1 MGFHVDLKEFHEVL
15 EKLQKDTSKTNDQL
29 EKAKQALNG
38 IIQADAMQGATGKA
52 IVNDIN
58 NNQNTVVTG
67 LKVTNEVLIMEM
79 AKTLQDFQSTTGE
92 TDENAIILE
101 DALLQ
106 AQNKLSNLQPKKH
119 ELDSRISN
127 IYNSVSDLIS
137 LSMPNSQF
145 DEKLVAASKELED
158 TIQKVQQ
165 FESKKEKS
173 NAENFLDALNKQVQI
188 AGKMGSLSYTDPQLQ
203 AFFALDDL
211 AKGIHEMDT
220 QITKAEKEAK
230 LQAEREMKKK
240 QEEWAD
246 NHPVEAWLQNFSKSA
261 GEKWDVL
268 RKGTKWVGEN
278 IPFLKGLSDDVLVLE
293 GFLGAAGSAISGIAI
308 GATKLGSLV
317 LELGEWGFNS
327 IRGVETEQWKLDDIY
342 GAGNTIKSLGQA
354 IISWQDYPKYGK
366 ALVNS
371 VKGYV
376 EKALTDPYALGGA
389 IFDIGS
395 CFVGVGEVTA
405 AVKGTAAFGKF
416 AEGTKV
422 FQVAAKNSK
431 IVGKLEE
438 VTAFMNK
445 LPDSMKNVVEK
456 IKNIEIP
463 NLFHEPLL
471 AGVGNGGG
479 RNALGGE
486 LFSVAKSET
495 KGQAQNANRLSGEKL
510 PAEGVTGADRLK
522 QLNLQ
527 NSRETMIADL
537 NSFRKDLLKSGNA
550 KNISKICAI
559 VDTENPSLKGIA
571 GSGIWKYNPTIID
584 HRGINPREFCKTTE
598 DYTKYYRSL
607 LSEEYI
613 DSLPDSFFIGKNK
626 EFIREDMAKL
636 RASID
641 RVKDEAT
648 KSKLFNEHGE
658 PSFEGDWNVDNC
670 AEVWSARD
678 AILKG
683 ARYDNFMIRTE
694 NLPGG
699 FAEPCKNCSR
709 TFLDF
714 HNIDY

>member
-1 MGFHVDLKEFHEVL
+1 MGFQVDLKEFLEVL
-15 EKLQKDTSKTNDQL
+15 AKLQKDTGKTNEQL
-29 EKAKQALNG
+29 EKAKNALNG
-38 IIQADAMQGATGKA
+38 IIQADAMQGETGKA

-58 NNQNTVVTG
+58 NNQKTVVTG
-67 LKVTNEVLIMEM
+67 LELANKFLIMEM
-79 AKTLQDFQSTTGE
+79 AQTLQDFQSTTGE
-92 TDENAIILE
+92 TDENAVILE

-119 ELDSRISN
+119 EMDSRISN

-173 NAENFLDALNKQVQI
+173 NAEDILNTLNKQVQM
-188 AGKMGSLSYTDPQLQ
+188 AKEMSSLSYTDPQLQ
-203 AFFALDDL
+203 AFFAQDAL

-278 IPFLKGLSDDVLVLE
+278 IPFLKGLSDDLLVLE
-293 GFLGAAGSAISGIAI
+293 GFIGAAGSAVSGIAI
-308 GATKLGSLV
+308 GATKVVHLAW
-317 LELGEWGFNS
+317 ELGEWGYNS
-327 IRGVETEQWKLDDIY
+327 MRGVETEQWKLDDIY

-371 VKGYV
+371 IKGYV

-395 CFVGVGEVTA
+395 CFIGVGEVTA
-405 AVKGTAAFGKF
+405 AVKGTAALGKF

-422 FQVAAKNSK
+422 FQVAAKSDK

-438 VTAFMNK
+438 ITALMNK
-445 LPDSMKNVVEK
+445 LPKNALEK

-463 NLFHEPLL
+463 NLFPEPAL
-471 AGVGNGGG
+471 AGGG
-479 RNALGGE
+479 RVGERKTLGE

-495 KGQAQNANRLSGEKL
+495 KGTGNTVHRSEIDEVIKNNYDKDGNLINRSIVPKGYDSVEDFLKQVDDTTIKEFGYDSVEEFKEVVELTETYLNTKTKNNILNKPLAGGTHVKKGVDFDILGFPIFKGDDVKFTMKLKSASFKMPDRAQFKECTAELKGKIESGEISKEL
-510 PAEGVTGADRLK
+510 FTPE
-522 QLNLQ
+522 QL
-527 NSRETMIADL
+527 SDIMKGKAKI
-537 NSFRKDLLKSGNA
+537 KDLTWHHHQIPGKMQLVNSDVHGVNHLGGN
-550 KNISKICAI
+550 KLWG
-559 VDTENPSLKGIA
+559 DGI
-571 GSGIWKYNPTIID
+571 
-584 HRGINPREFCKTTE
+584 R
-598 DYTKYYRSL
+598 
-607 LSEEYI
+607 
-613 DSLPDSFFIGKNK
+613 
-626 EFIREDMAKL
+626 
-636 RASID
+636 
-641 RVKDEAT
+641 
-648 KSKLFNEHGE
+648 
-658 PSFEGDWNVDNC
+658 
-670 AEVWSARD
+670 
-678 AILKG
+678 
-683 ARYDNFMIRTE
+683 
-694 NLPGG
+694 
-699 FAEPCKNCSR
+699 
-709 TFLDF
+709 
-714 HNIDY
+714 

>member
-1 MGFHVDLKEFHEVL
+1 MGFQVDLKEFLEVL
-15 EKLQKDTSKTNDQL
+15 AKLQKDTGKTNEQL
-29 EKAKQALNG
+29 EKAKNALNG
-38 IIQADAMQGATGKA
+38 IIQADAMQGETGKA

-58 NNQNTVVTG
+58 NNQKTVVTG
-67 LKVTNEVLIMEM
+67 LELANKFLIMEM
-79 AKTLQDFQSTTGE
+79 AQTLQDFQSTTGE
-92 TDENAIILE
+92 SDENAVILE

-173 NAENFLDALNKQVQI
+173 NAEDILDTLNKQVQM
-188 AGKMGSLSYTDPQLQ
+188 AKEMSSLSYTHPQLQ
-203 AFFALDDL
+203 AFFAQDAL

-220 QITKAEKEAK
+220 QITKAEKEAE
-230 LQAEREMKKK
+230 LQAERERKKK
-240 QEEWAD
+240 QEEWAEH
-246 NHPVEAWLQNFSKSA
+246 HPVEAWLQNFSNSA

-308 GATKLGSLV
+308 GASKLGSLV
-317 LELGEWGFNS
+317 CNLVALGWNS
-327 IRGVETEQWKLDDIY
+327 ATGHETAQWRMDDIY
-342 GAGNTIKSLGQA
+342 GAGNTLKNLGQA

-366 ALVNS
+366 ALFNS

-416 AEGTKV
+416 TEGTKA

-438 VTAFMNK
+438 VTALMNK

-463 NLFHEPLL
+463 NIFEPSL
-471 AGVGNGGG
+471 AGIGGE

-527 NSRETMIADL
+527 NSRETMKTDL
-537 NSFRKDLLKSGNA
+537 DNYRKVLRKNGDA
-550 KNISKICAI
+550 KDISKICAI

-571 GSGIWKYNPTIID
+571 GSGNWKYNPTIID
-584 HRGINPREFCKTTE
+584 HRGIDPREFCKTAE

-648 KSKLFNEHGE
+648 KDEATKPNRYNE
-658 PSFEGDWNVDNC
+658 PSFEKDWNVDNC

-683 ARYDNFMIRTE
+683 ARYDNFIVRTE
-694 NLPGG
+694 NLRGG
-699 FAEPCKNCSR
+699 FAKPCENCSR

-714 HNIDY
+714 YNIDDK

>member
-1 MGFHVDLKEFHEVL
+1 MGFQVDLKEFNEIL
-15 EKLQKDTSKTNDQL
+15 AKLQKDTSKTNEQL
-29 EKAKQALNG
+29 EQAKNALNG
-38 IIQADAMQGATGKA
+38 IIQADAMQGATGNA

-58 NNQNTVVTG
+58 NNQNTVVIG
-67 LKVTNEVLIMEM
+67 LKNTNELLIAEM
-79 AKTLQDFQSTTGE
+79 STTLQDFQSTTGE
-92 TDENAIILE
+92 SDENAVILE

-119 ELDSRISN
+119 EMDSRISN

-173 NAENFLDALNKQVQI
+173 DAENILNALNNQVQI
-188 AGKMGSLSYTDPQLQ
+188 AGNMGSLSYTDPHLQ

-220 QITKAEKEAK
+220 QITKAKKEAQ

-268 RKGTKWVGEN
+268 RKGTEWVGEN
-278 IPFLKGLSDDVLVLE
+278 IPFLKGLADDALVLE

-308 GATKLGSLV
+308 GATKLVHLAW
-317 LELGEWGFNS
+317 ELGEWGFNS

-438 VTAFMNK
+438 VTALMNK
-445 LPDSMKNVVEK
+445 LPDSIVEK

-463 NLFHEPLL
+463 NLFPEPVL
-471 AGVGNGGG
+471 AGGGNIGE
-479 RNALGGE
+479 RKTLGE
-486 LFSVAKSET
+486 LFSAGTEGTVNRTVNRTVNGTGGASGVKTLVGAGEHFT
-495 KGQAQNANRLSGEKL
+495 NGRKNRLKPDIRYKTGEFDYFYETDSLGRIEKFETDKL
-510 PAEGVTGADRLK
+510 QLTEREKRLSHSKNTLGKVKGEDNAGHVAGDRFGGSPKLDNLVSQLEKVNKSIYKRIENQWATALEEGKHVKVNVEIKYDGV
-522 QLNLQ
+522 NLRPSEFNIQ
-527 NSRETMIADL
+527 YEIDGKYFERDIL
-537 NSFRKDLLKSGNA
+537 NS
-550 KNISKICAI
+550 
-559 VDTENPSLKGIA
+559 KG
-571 GSGIWKYNPTIID
+571 
-584 HRGINPREFCKTTE
+584 
-598 DYTKYYRSL
+598 DY
-607 LSEEYI
+607 
-613 DSLPDSFFIGKNK
+613 
-626 EFIREDMAKL
+626 
-636 RASID
+636 
-641 RVKDEAT
+641 DE
-648 KSKLFNEHGE
+648 
-658 PSFEGDWNVDNC
+658 
-670 AEVWSARD
+670 
-678 AILKG
+678 
-683 ARYDNFMIRTE
+683 
-694 NLPGG
+694 
-699 FAEPCKNCSR
+699 
-709 TFLDF
+709 
-714 HNIDY
+714 

>member
-1 MGFHVDLKEFHEVL
+1 MGFQVDLKEFLEVL
-15 EKLQKDTSKTNDQL
+15 AKLQKDTGKTNEQL
-29 EKAKQALNG
+29 EKAKNALNG
-38 IIQADAMQGATGKA
+38 IIQADAMQGETGKA

-58 NNQNTVVTG
+58 NNQKTVVTG
-67 LKVTNEVLIMEM
+67 LELANKFLIMEM
-79 AKTLQDFQSTTGE
+79 MKTLQDFQSTTGE
-92 TDENAIILE
+92 TDENAVILE

-119 ELDSRISN
+119 EMDSRISN
-127 IYNSVSDLIS
+127 IYSSVSDLIS
-137 LSMPNSQF
+137 LSMPSSQF

-173 NAENFLDALNKQVQI
+173 NAEDILDALNQQVQI

-203 AFFALDDL
+203 AFFKLDEL

-220 QITKAEKEAK
+220 QITNAEKEAQ

-240 QEEWAD
+240 QEEWAEH
-246 NHPVEAWLQNFSKSA
+246 HPVEAWLQNFSKSA

-278 IPFLKGLSDDVLVLE
+278 IPFLKGLADDALVLE

-308 GATKLGSLV
+308 GATKLGSLIG
-317 LELGEWGFNS
+317 ELGEWGINS

-463 NLFHEPLL
+463 NLFPEPAL
-471 AGVGNGGG
+471 AGGGNVGE
-479 RNALGGE
+479 RKTLGE
-486 LFSVAKSET
+486 LFSAVNSGTRGTGNTVSDYLDDIIVNGNVDAGKMNKLKNAIQNNTFSKEELAEISKKMSDLGIT
-495 KGQAQNANRLSGEKL
+495 KEYNEALLKIVFGKYLRGLIGDPPTDMRNPHAHHILFKKGLGQEQKELVQEGQEILRRYGIDPIIGEENLVWAPNAVVGQHSFDALEIVVKRLRDVEAMDG
-510 PAEGVTGADRLK
+510 
-522 QLNLQ
+522 
-527 NSRETMIADL
+527 DL
-537 NSFRKDLLKSGNA
+537 DDIVEALKDLG
-550 KNISKICAI
+550 
-559 VDTENPSLKGIA
+559 DIA
-571 GSGIWKYNPTIID
+571 ST
-584 HRGINPREFCKTTE
+584 R
-598 DYTKYYRSL
+598 
-607 LSEEYI
+607 
-613 DSLPDSFFIGKNK
+613 
-626 EFIREDMAKL
+626 
-636 RASID
+636 
-641 RVKDEAT
+641 
-648 KSKLFNEHGE
+648 
-658 PSFEGDWNVDNC
+658 
-670 AEVWSARD
+670 
-678 AILKG
+678 
-683 ARYDNFMIRTE
+683 
-694 NLPGG
+694 
-699 FAEPCKNCSR
+699 
-709 TFLDF
+709 
-714 HNIDY
+714 